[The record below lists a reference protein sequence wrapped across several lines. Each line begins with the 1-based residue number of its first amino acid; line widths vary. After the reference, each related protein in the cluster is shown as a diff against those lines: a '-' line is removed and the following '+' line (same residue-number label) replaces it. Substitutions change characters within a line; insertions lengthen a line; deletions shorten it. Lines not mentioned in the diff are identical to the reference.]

1 MFDNPKKELEKL
13 EKQLLEDEEWFQ
25 RELDSAKRMIGQVPA
40 KQQRPSAPRTP
51 QGSKPAPQ
59 SAQARSTGGKKES
72 SARTAQVKEPAKAPA
87 KVPAKAPVKAPE
99 KKKKSNKGLVILAC
113 AETLGILGLA
123 AYWVLF
129 LLK

>member
-51 QGSKPAPQ
+51 QAPKAAPKSAPARSSGSKPK
-59 SAQARSTGGKKES
+59 AQAVP
-72 SARTAQVKEPAKAPA
+72 VKEP
-87 KVPAKAPVKAPE
+87 VE
-99 KKKKSNKGLVILAC
+99 KKKSNKGLVILAC

>member
-25 RELDSAKRMIGQVPA
+25 RELDTAKRMIGQVPA

-51 QGSKPAPQ
+51 QVPQAAPKSAPVRSSGSKQ
-59 SAQARSTGGKKES
+59 KAQAVP
-72 SARTAQVKEPAKAPA
+72 VKEP
-87 KVPAKAPVKAPE
+87 VE
-99 KKKKSNKGLVILAC
+99 KKKSNKGLVILAC
-113 AETLGILGLA
+113 AEIVGILGLV